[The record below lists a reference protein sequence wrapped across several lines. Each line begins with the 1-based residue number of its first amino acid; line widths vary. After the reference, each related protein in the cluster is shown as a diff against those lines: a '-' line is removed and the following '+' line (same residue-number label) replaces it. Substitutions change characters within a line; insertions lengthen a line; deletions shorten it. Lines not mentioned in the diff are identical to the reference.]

1 MFTGLIE
8 EIGII
13 KKVDI
18 IAGGGNQITI
28 QANKILSDLKID
40 HSVAVSGVCLTVVE
54 ILKDGFKVEAVGE
67 TLEKST
73 LKNIYVGQKV
83 NLERAMQLSDR
94 LGGHF
99 VQGHVNGVGKVKQ
112 LLQRGENWY
121 LVVDV
126 PKYLQKYLINEGSI
140 AIDGVSLT
148 IANLQGNEVGISV
161 IPHTYNNTIIKVFK
175 INQNVNVETDFL
187 AKYVEN
193 FILAYNKDG
202 KPGLTMNKIKE
213 LGF

>member
-8 EIGII
+8 EIGTI
-13 KKVDI
+13 KKIDI

-28 QANKILSDLKID
+28 QADKILSDLKID
-40 HSVAVSGVCLTVVE
+40 HSVAVSGVCLTAVE
-54 ILKDGFKVEAVGE
+54 ILKDGFKVDAVGE

-73 LKNIYVGQKV
+73 LKNIHIGQKI

-112 LLQRGENWY
+112 LLQRGENWF

-126 PKYLQKYLINEGSI
+126 PEHLQKYLISEGSI

-148 IANLQGNEVGISV
+148 IANLQSTEIGVSV
-161 IPHTYNNTIIKVFK
+161 IPHTFKNTIISEYK
-175 INQNVNVETDFL
+175 INQSVNIETDFL

-193 FILAYNKDG
+193 FILAYSQDG
-202 KPGLTMNKIKE
+202 KSGLTMDKIKE

>member
-8 EIGII
+8 EIGYI

-18 IAGGGNQITI
+18 IAGGGKQITI

-40 HSVAVSGVCLTVVE
+40 HSVALSGVCLTAVE
-54 ILKDGFKVEAVGE
+54 IMNDGFKIDAVGE

-73 LKNIYVGQKV
+73 LKNIHIGQNV

-99 VQGHVNGVGKVKQ
+99 VQGHVNSVGKIKQ
-112 LLQRGENWY
+112 LVQRGENWY

-126 PKYLQKYLINEGSI
+126 PEYLQKYLIKEGSI

-148 IANLQGNEVGISV
+148 IANLQGTEVGVSV
-161 IPHTYNNTIIKVFK
+161 IPHTYKNTIIKEYK
-175 INQNVNVETDFL
+175 TNQSVNIETDFL

-193 FILAYNKDG
+193 FIKAYNVNG
-202 KPGLTMNKIKE
+202 KSGLTMEKIRKS
-213 LGF
+213 GF